1 MGHQCH
7 GTLIPGWI
15 LLLGIELRADDFHFW
30 SRGVGYPQGGISVM
44 KTVSGGVIQCVPV
57 VVDGQPRG
65 KPALVQRRRWK
76 IIIEDV
82 GEVENFGSVLIKL

>member
-7 GTLIPGWI
+7 DALIPCRIRRW
-15 LLLGIELRADDFHFW
+15 LLGGGVQFCADDFHFW

-44 KTVSGGVIQCVPV
+44 KTVSGGVIQSVPV

-65 KPALVQRRRWK
+65 KPTLVQRRRWNIVVRELEK
-76 IIIEDV
+76 LRTDV
-82 GEVENFGSVLIKL
+82 CL